1 MNIRTVQGLGGLIT
15 GLVVVAAFAALLT
28 KAMDTTSYNT
38 WGALIWGPIIVG
50 VNIWL
55 ISLAMRSEPDKW
67 IRRVVYIGYAAKLV
81 GIAGRYFTIF
91 VLYDGVG
98 DASRYNLYAAR
109 WYFEWRR
116 GVFEVDNPGK
126 FGTHNTELITTA
138 IYTLVGPSPIVGF
151 LVFGTMAFWGCV
163 LIFKAFQEAVPIGD
177 FRRYAVLIFL
187 LPTLLFWPSSIG
199 KEAFLLFGMGLTALG
214 AARFFTGRVLAG
226 LVLLALGLAATALI
240 RSHLTVLLLVGLFV
254 AQLLRPGSG
263 TPTSALSKA
272 VGLVVVGAAGVLA
285 ITQAADVL
293 GIDDLTVEGVTGQI
307 DWASEQTADSGGSV
321 FEPVPLS
328 HPLGIPAAIVTV
340 LFRPF
345 PWEAGNPLVAIQA
358 MEGVFLIVLA
368 LAGWRRLA
376 QFHKLLR
383 VYPWITF
390 AAVYTLAFILA
401 FSGFANFGIVAR
413 QRSLMIPFF
422 LALLALPDPR
432 KPRPAT
438 AEQSRREFAYA

>member
-1 MNIRTVQGLGGLIT
+1 MNIRTVQGLGGLIA
-15 GLVVVAAFAALLT
+15 GLAVVAAFAALLT

-91 VLYDGVG
+91 VLYGGGG
-98 DASRYNLYAAR
+98 DATRYNLYAAR

-138 IYTLVGPSPIVGF
+138 IYTLFGPSPIVGF
-151 LVFGTMAFWGCV
+151 IVFGTMAFWGCILLV
-163 LIFKAFQEAVPIGD
+163 KAFKEAVPRGD
-177 FRRYAVLIFL
+177 LRRYAVLIMF
-187 LPTLLFWPSSIG
+187 LPTMLFWPSSIG
-199 KEAFLLFGMGLTALG
+199 KEAFLMLAVGLTALG
-214 AARFFTGRVLAG
+214 AARFFTNRVAEG
-226 LVLLALGLAATALI
+226 LVILALGLGGTALI
-240 RSHLTVLLLVGLFV
+240 RPHLTVLLLTALFI

-263 TPTSALSKA
+263 SPTSVLWKTLGLA
-272 VGLVVVGAAGVLA
+272 VVAGAAVLA

-307 DWASEQTADSGGSV
+307 EWASEQTEGGGSV
-321 FEPVPLS
+321 FTPVPLT
-328 HPLGIPAAIVTV
+328 HPLGVPAAIVTL

-345 PWEAGNPLVAIQA
+345 PWEAGNALVALQA
-358 MEGVFLIVLA
+358 LEGVALIVLV
-368 LAGWRRLA
+368 LLGWRRLG
-376 QFHKLLR
+376 QVHRLLR
-383 VYPWITF
+383 SNPWIAF

-401 FSGFANFGIVAR
+401 FSGFSNFGIVAR

-422 LALLALPDPR
+422 LAFLALPDPR
-432 KPRPAT
+432 ARRPVET
-438 AEQSRREFAYA
+438 QHEVKEPAYA

>member
-50 VNIWL
+50 VNLWL
-55 ISLAMRSEPDKW
+55 ISLAMRKEPDKW
-67 IRRVVYIGYAAKLV
+67 IRRIVYVGYALKLV
-81 GIAGRYFTIF
+81 GIAARYFTIF
-91 VLYDGVG
+91 VLYGGVG
-98 DASRYNLYAAR
+98 DAARYNLYAAR
-109 WYFEWRR
+109 WYFQWRR
-116 GVFEVDNPGK
+116 GVFQAEAEGK

-138 IYTLVGPSPIVGF
+138 IYTIFGPSPIVGF
-151 LVFGTMAFWGCV
+151 IVFGTMAFWGCI
-163 LIFKAFQEAVPIGD
+163 LIFKAFQEAVPMGD
-177 FRRYAVLIFL
+177 FRRYALLIFL

-226 LVLLALGLAATALI
+226 LVLLALGLVATALI
-240 RSHLTVLLLVGLFV
+240 RSHLTVLLLVGLFA

-263 TPTSALSKA
+263 TPTSFLTKG
-272 VGLVVVGAAGVLA
+272 VGLVVVGAAGILA

-307 DWASEQTADSGGSV
+307 EWASEQTGAGGSE
-321 FEPVPLS
+321 FVPLPLT
-328 HPLGIPAAIVTV
+328 HPLGIPAAMITI

-345 PWEAGNPLVAIQA
+345 PWEAGNALVAIQA
-358 MEGVFLIVLA
+358 MEGVALIA
-368 LAGWRRLA
+368 LAIVGWRRLG
-376 QFHKLLR
+376 QVHRLLR
-383 VYPWITF
+383 RSPWLAF
-390 AAVYTLAFILA
+390 AAVYVLAFILA
-401 FSGFANFGIVAR
+401 FSGFSNFGIVAR

-432 KPRPAT
+432 KSRPFEPEYEAK
-438 AEQSRREFAYA
+438 EPAYA